1 MAEGLRRWKVAVAA
15 VAIALVSAGCGDRGV
30 VDAADAGSRQGITAV
45 ELDEVVLKVDEAP
58 EGTEYLAERSGT
70 LRVDELW
77 PSDCCP
83 GPQLTF
89 EDAGFASAYAR
100 VFEMPGHSDDP
111 IDTRPGWEEV
121 SSAAVLFDTSTGA
134 SEALREWLEYYD
146 SPELEK
152 LSTDGLGEEA
162 AAITGSPNAPAE
174 VFYLYLWR
182 VDRAVLALRVSV
194 GAGSVSGAEVRELVD
209 RMDARVT

>member
-1 MAEGLRRWKVAVAA
+1 MRLQT
-15 VAIALVSAGCGDRGV
+15 IALIVGLLCASCGSGESSR
-30 VDAADAGSRQGITAV
+30 AAEAQETRETVEAV
-45 ELDEVVLKVDEAP
+45 ELDEVVLRVDEAP
-58 EGTEYLAERSGT
+58 EGTEYLVERSGT

-83 GPQLTF
+83 GPQLLF
-89 EDAGFASAYAR
+89 DEAGFAAAYAR

-111 IDTRPGWEEV
+111 IDTRPGWEVV
-121 SSAAVLFDTSTGA
+121 SSAAVLFDSSTGA
-134 SEALREWLEYYD
+134 SEALGEWLEYYD
-146 SPELEK
+146 SPVLEK

-162 AAITGSPNAPAE
+162 VAVRGSPNAPTE

-194 GAGSVSGAEVRELVD
+194 GAESVSGVEVRELVD
-209 RMDARVT
+209 RMDSRIT

>member
-1 MAEGLRRWKVAVAA
+1 MAML
-15 VAIALVSAGCGDRGV
+15 SAGCGDRGV
-30 VDAADAGSRQGITAV
+30 VDAADAGPRREITAV
-45 ELDEVVLKVDEAP
+45 ELDELVLRVEEAP
-58 EGTEYLAERSGT
+58 EGTEFLAERSGT

-83 GPQLTF
+83 GPQSTF
-89 EDAGFASAYAR
+89 EEAGFATAYAR

-121 SSAAVLFDTSTGA
+121 SSAAVLFDTTTGA
-134 SEALREWLEYYD
+134 SEALGEWLEYYD
-146 SPELEK
+146 SPVLDR
-152 LSTDGLGEEA
+152 LPTDGLGEDA
-162 AAITGSPNAPAE
+162 VAVTGSPNAPAE

-194 GAGSVSGAEVRELVD
+194 GTGSVSSAEVRELVD

>member
-1 MAEGLRRWKVAVAA
+1 MGAAA
-15 VAIALVSAGCGDRGV
+15 VALISGGCGDPGG
-30 VDAADAGSRQGITAV
+30 ADVSQAGPRPEISAV
-45 ELDEVVLKVDEAP
+45 ELDDVVLRTDEAP
-58 EGTEYLAERSGT
+58 PGTEYLVERSGT

-83 GPQLTF
+83 GPQLSF
-89 EDAGFASAYAR
+89 EDAGFATAYAR

-134 SEALREWLEYYD
+134 SEAMGEWLEYYD
-146 SPELEK
+146 APVLER
-152 LSTDGLGEEA
+152 LPTDGLGDEA
-162 AAITGSPNAPAE
+162 VAVTGSPNAPTE

-182 VDRAVLALRVSV
+182 IDRAVLALRVSV
-194 GAGSVSGAEVRELVD
+194 GAGSVTGEQVRELVD

>member
-1 MAEGLRRWKVAVAA
+1 MAML
-15 VAIALVSAGCGDRGV
+15 SAGCGDHGV
-30 VDAADAGSRQGITAV
+30 VDAADAGPRREITAV
-45 ELDEVVLKVDEAP
+45 ELNELVLRVEEAP
-58 EGTEYLAERSGT
+58 EGTEFLAERSGT
-70 LRVDELW
+70 LRVEELW

-89 EDAGFASAYAR
+89 EEAGFATAYAR

-121 SSAAVLFDTSTGA
+121 SSAAVLFDTTTGA
-134 SEALREWLEYYD
+134 SEALAEWLEYYD
-146 SPELEK
+146 SPVLDR
-152 LSTDGLGEEA
+152 LPTDGLGEDA
-162 AAITGSPNAPAE
+162 VAVTGSPNAPAE

-194 GAGSVSGAEVRELVD
+194 GTGSVSSAEVRELVD